1 MRNIRVLANL
11 ALVDLAM
18 TFQLGFVGPVD
29 LVVLTLM
36 QFFMLEGPAREGILN
51 TEIAKAL
58 KLDTIR
64 IMKVNSTSTIKDVR
78 EATGSML
85 ALE

>member
-1 MRNIRVLANL
+1 MRNIRALANL
-11 ALVDLAM
+11 ALVDLAT

-29 LVVLTLM
+29 LAVLTPM
-36 QFFMLEGPAREGILN
+36 QFLVLEGPVREGILN

-64 IMKVNSTSTIKDVR
+64 IVEVNSTSTSKDVC